1 MQPSQVLVL
10 VSVLFGLGGLLL
22 GFLIGS
28 AWAMRQNRPPE
39 SEKTSLEPEETP
51 AKSGLSPEP
60 EAIPVEPAQP
70 LPEKAPAAS
79 IELPVEVLI
88 PATPEPVAPAEEP
101 VLPPEPEAP
110 LAPIPPTLDPAIRA
124 FTRRPIKPQ
133 PKPAAPLSIID
144 QINTIFGQM
153 TAGTSLAGRN
163 IHLVQDPSLGVTVQ
177 VGTERYEGIDN
188 VPDEEI
194 RAALKAAAKK
204 WEEQ

>member
-28 AWAMRQNRPPE
+28 AWAMRQNRSLEP
-39 SEKTSLEPEETP
+39 EKTSGEPEETP
-51 AKSGLSPEP
+51 AESDLSPEP
-60 EAIPVEPAQP
+60 EAIPAEPAQP
-70 LPEKAPAAS
+70 LPEKAPAAIS
-79 IELPVEVLI
+79 ELPVEVLNSAI
-88 PATPEPVAPAEEP
+88 SEPVVPAEEP

-153 TAGTSLAGRN
+153 IAGTSLAGRN

-177 VGTERYEGIDN
+177 VGTERYEGIDS

-194 RAALKAAAKK
+194 RAALKAAVKK
-204 WEEQ
+204 WEEG